1 MKLNS
6 AKKRYALADFIHTLR
21 RLISKELRVE
31 FRSGGMICTSISFA
45 LCAVITAG
53 IGYGGFIKDAKT
65 AAVLFWI
72 IALFTAMSP
81 VAHLFL
87 REEEEGTADLLRLH
101 FPSDAVFLSKAA
113 CGTLFVLFSLGVMA
127 PLYAGFFN
135 LTIASP
141 VLFTVIILAGGTSAA
156 CATSFAGA
164 VASRAG
170 GKGALFALLSI
181 PAALPV
187 LVSAVHGTHCALT
200 GTEGGW
206 NDAGFCLAYG
216 TVITA
221 VSLKLYDIIG
231 MEE

>member
-1 MKLNS
+1 M
-6 AKKRYALADFIHTLR
+6 ADFFLTLR

-31 FRSGGMICTSISFA
+31 FRSGAMIVTSISFA

-87 REEEEGTADLLRLH
+87 REEEECTADLLRLN
-101 FPSDAVFLSKAA
+101 FSPAAVFLSKAA
-113 CGTLFVLFSLGVMA
+113 CGALFVLFSLGVMA
-127 PLYAGFFN
+127 PLYAGFFS
-135 LTIASP
+135 LTIQSP
-141 VLFTVIILAGGTSAA
+141 ALFTAVILSGGASAA

-170 GKGALFALLSI
+170 GKGALFAVLSI

-187 LVSAVHGTHCALT
+187 LVTAVHGTHCALT

-221 VSLKLYDIIG
+221 VSLKLYDALG
-231 MEE
+231 MED